1 MDIMAVKQVMLT
13 KEGLEKYQEELE
25 TLRNVKRKEI
35 SEKIKVAL
43 SFGDLSE
50 NSEYDEAKNEQAKI
64 EARIADLEVMLKNV
78 KLITE
83 EEMTGDKVHVGSTVK
98 ILDLEFNEEETFQLV
113 GSAEAEPRNG
123 KISDDSPIGRAIIGH
138 VAGETV
144 DAETPGGLIQIK
156 IVEIL

>member
-1 MDIMAVKQVMLT
+1 MAVKQVMLT

-113 GSAEAEPRNG
+113 GSAEADPRSG
-123 KISDDSPIGRAIIGH
+123 KISDDSPIGKAIIGH

-144 DAETPGGLIQIK
+144 DAETPGGLVQIK

>member
-1 MDIMAVKQVMLT
+1 MAKTIKITQD
-13 KEGLEKYQEELE
+13 GLEKLKNELE
-25 TLRNVKRKEI
+25 YLKTEGRTDI
-35 SEKIKVAL
+35 AEKIKVARGY
-43 SFGDLSE
+43 GDLSE

-98 ILDLEFNEEETFQLV
+98 ILDLEFNEEETLQLV
-113 GSAEAEPRNG
+113 GSAEADPRNG

>member
-98 ILDLEFNEEETFQLV
+98 ILDLEFNEEETLQLV
-113 GSAEAEPRNG
+113 GSAEADPRNG